1 METCYE
7 KYDRIIILHMA
18 ANGNKTMLINPIFQE
33 GASLNNLTIKP
44 DKRRNRKLY
53 LETPSIPV
61 LSKGNNEIHRVLNHP

>member
-1 METCYE
+1 
-7 KYDRIIILHMA
+7 MA
-18 ANGNKTMLINPIFQE
+18 AGNKTMLINPIFQE

-61 LSKGNNEIHRVLNHP
+61 LRGIMRFIGL

>member
-1 METCYE
+1 MNSNENMLWE
-7 KYDRIIILHMA
+7 VGSAIISQMA

-53 LETPSIPV
+53 LEMPSIPV
-61 LSKGNNEIHRVLNHP
+61 LSKGNNRFIGL